1 MNIVEAMTD
10 NHLFGLQFGGESW
23 HNWRVLL
30 GGFYGLETDATKFK
44 HLTQREPPLVP
55 LDELWLVVGRRG
67 GKSQIAA
74 LLAVYEAIFNDYSD
88 RLAAGEVATIAV
100 IAADRKQARTIIRY
114 INGLLENPMLKK
126 LVYRESAE
134 SIELTNRCAIEVFT
148 ASHRTTRGYTLA
160 CAILDEVAFWHSDG
174 ANPDKEILNALRPSL
189 ASLNGKIVALSS
201 PYARRGVLWDTYK
214 THHGKT
220 SNILVA
226 QGTSREMNP
235 SLSQVIVD
243 RAMAEDSAS
252 ASAEYLANFRS
263 DVETFV
269 TIEVVQKCTRPSPM
283 MNMYDS
289 KLSYK
294 AFVDPSGGMSDA
306 FTMAIS
312 HKEGELIIVDHVAVV
327 RPPFSPESV
336 TEEFCKTLKS
346 YRIHTV
352 VGDAYA
358 GEWPRE
364 QFMKRGISY
373 LKSDKNKSELYKE
386 LLPLLNSERIELP
399 PMQTL
404 ERELIQLERRTTR
417 GGRDSIDHP
426 PSGHDDIANVVAGA
440 AARHTG
446 QTSVANPFPNQT
458 DIYGYY
464 SPKTYGYRMNA

>member
-10 NHLFGLQFGGESW
+10 NHLFGHQFGSDSW
-23 HNWRVLL
+23 SNWRVLL
-30 GGFYGLETDATKFK
+30 GGFYGLETDANTFRQ
-44 HLTQREPPLVP
+44 LTHREPPLDP

-74 LLAVYEAIFNDYSD
+74 LLAVYEAIFNDHSSK
-88 RLAAGEVATIAV
+88 LAAGEIATIAV
-100 IAADRKQARTIIRY
+100 IAADRKQARTIMRY

-126 LVYRESAE
+126 LIARESTE

-189 ASLNGKIVALSS
+189 ASLRGKVIALSS

-214 THHGKT
+214 AHFGQL
-220 SNILVA
+220 SNVLVA
-226 QGTSREMNP
+226 QAASREMNP

-243 RAMAEDSAS
+243 RAIAEDSAS
-252 ASAEYLANFRS
+252 AQAEYLAQFRS

-269 TIEVVQKCTRPSPM
+269 TVEVVQRCTRRAPLM
-283 MNMYDS
+283 QQFDS

-294 AFVDPSGGMSDA
+294 AFVDPSGGMADA
-306 FTMAIS
+306 YTMAIS
-312 HKEGELIIVDHVAVV
+312 HAEGERIIIDYVGVV

-336 TEEFCKTLKS
+336 TDEYARILKS
-346 YRIHTV
+346 YRIFTV

-364 QFMKRGISY
+364 QFLKRGITY
-373 LKSDKNKSELYKE
+373 LKSDKNKSELYRE
-386 LLPLLNSERIELP
+386 LLPLLNSERVELP
-399 PMQTL
+399 PMPTL
-404 ERELIQLERRTTR
+404 ERELIQLERRTSR
-417 GGRDSIDHP
+417 GGRDLIDHP

-440 AARHTG
+440 AVRFTG
-446 QTSVANPFPNQT
+446 NKSIPNVFQNQS
-458 DIYGYY
+458 DIYY
-464 SPKTYGYRMNA
+464 SRPTHYGYRTNA